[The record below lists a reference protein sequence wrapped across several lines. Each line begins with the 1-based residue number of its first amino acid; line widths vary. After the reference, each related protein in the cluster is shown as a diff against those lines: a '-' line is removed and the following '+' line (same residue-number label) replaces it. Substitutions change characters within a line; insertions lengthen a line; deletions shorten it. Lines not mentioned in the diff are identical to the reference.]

1 MAKPNS
7 LMNINIANVKAF
19 QKSIRDAMTKVDDLK
34 TPFRLIS
41 NDFYISQ
48 KAIFA
53 LKGPGGYQDLNPRYK
68 IQKERGDRNHQ
79 PAPAYPI
86 LRREGRLELSVT
98 QPSSPEAIRRISS
111 KALVIGTAVP
121 YGIFHNSD
129 EPRTKIPQRKFV
141 FIGPES
147 REFGKGDQFGGRP
160 VRWTNIIKRYVDEV
174 LASKKGGK

>member
-1 MAKPNS
+1 
-7 LMNINIANVKAF
+7 MNINIRNVKQF
-19 QKSIRDAMTKVDDLK
+19 QKSIRDAMMKVDDLK

-41 NDFYISQ
+41 NDFYISE

-53 LKGPGGYQDLNPRYK
+53 LKGPGGYQDLSPAYK
-68 IQKERGDRNHQ
+68 RQKERGDRNNH

-86 LRREGRLELSVT
+86 LRRSGRLELSVT
-98 QPSSPEAIRRISS
+98 QVSSPEAIRRISA
-111 KALVIGTAVP
+111 KALVIGSAVP

-129 EPRTKIPQRKFV
+129 EPRSKIPHRKFV

-147 REFGKGDQFGGRP
+147 RQFGKSETFGGRP

-174 LASKKGGK
+174 LAAKKGGK